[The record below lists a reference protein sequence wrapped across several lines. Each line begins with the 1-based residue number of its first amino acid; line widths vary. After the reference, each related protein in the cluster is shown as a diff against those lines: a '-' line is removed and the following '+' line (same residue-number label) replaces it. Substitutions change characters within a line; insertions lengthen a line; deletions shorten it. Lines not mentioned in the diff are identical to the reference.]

1 MPAPRAGYVEA
12 VGALA
17 IGLAAIRLGA
27 GRSRPGDPV
36 DHAVGIVLDARPGE
50 AVTAGAPLAT
60 IHARDEASADAAAA
74 EVAAAYAIGDGPVDV
89 PDVLLETIA

>member
-1 MPAPRAGYVEA
+1 VAG

-17 IGLAAIRLGA
+17 VGLAAVRLGA
-27 GRSRPGDPV
+27 GRSRPGEAV

-50 AVTAGAPLAT
+50 AVTADAPLAT
-60 IHARDEASADAAAA
+60 IHARDAASADAAAA
-74 EVAAAYAIGDGPVDV
+74 EVAAAYTIADGPVDV